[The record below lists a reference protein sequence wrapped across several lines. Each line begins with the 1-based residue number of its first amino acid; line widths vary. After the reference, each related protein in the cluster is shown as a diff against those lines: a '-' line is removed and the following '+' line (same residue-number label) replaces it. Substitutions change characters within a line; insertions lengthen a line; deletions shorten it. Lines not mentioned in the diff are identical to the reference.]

1 MSMIIADTETDALHG
16 RAIEYA
22 WIGLNPSL
30 GITAEFLQRYNPER
44 PIDAGATA
52 IHHITDADVVGKASY
67 KEVSVPDGTEY
78 IIGHNIDY
86 DIGVLEL
93 SGLDMSKY
101 KRICTLAL
109 ARKAFPEFKRHT
121 ITALIEALSDTPEE
135 AAELLLNAHSALA
148 DVKMTLIILKHCL
161 KKMGLGNNPQLIWI
175 ASEAARIPTH
185 MPFGKHKGVPMAKLD
200 QGYIDW
206 ALDNM
211 TNIDQYLR
219 KALVSAQVV
228 KS

>member
-1 MSMIIADTETDALHG
+1 MSMIILDTETDALHG
-16 RAIEYA
+16 RAVEYA

-44 PIDAGATA
+44 PIDPGATK
-52 IHHITDADVVGKASY
+52 IHHITDEQVAGKPSY

-93 SGLDMSKY
+93 GGLDMSKY

-109 ARKAFPEFKRHT
+109 ARKAFPEGRHT
-121 ITALIEALSDTPEE
+121 ITAMIERLSDTPEE
-135 AAELLLNAHSALA
+135 AAELLQNAHSALA

-200 QGYIDW
+200 QGYITW
-206 ALDNM
+206 ALANM
-211 TNIDQYLR
+211 DNIDQYLR